1 MKVFTEIGFG
11 NETFI
16 NTELEDDHGNETRQ
30 PGFVSFSL
38 KGIYL
43 RIWIGYKVFVAST
56 VNGFSI
62 TKKPKRRFKFLFGLE
77 GIPKS

>member
-1 MKVFTEIGFG
+1 MKVYTEIGFG

-16 NTELEDDHGNETRQ
+16 NTELEDNNGNETRQ
-30 PGFVSFSL
+30 AGFVSFSL

-43 RIWIGYKVFVAST
+43 CVWAGYKVFVVST

-62 TKKPKRRFKFLFGLE
+62 TKKQSVNLSFY
-77 GIPKS
+77 

>member
-1 MKVFTEIGFG
+1 MKVYTEIGFG

-16 NTELEDDHGNETRQ
+16 NTELEDNNGNETRQ

-43 RIWIGYKVFVAST
+43 RVWAGYKVFVVST

-62 TKKPKRRFKFLFGLE
+62 TNKPKRKFKFLLGLE
-77 GIPKS
+77 GTQK